1 MDWLILVDLDLNME
15 LAKGFG
21 REMKTPRPGDG
32 GMGWDGR
39 CWFCAGEWDSEW
51 CVRKKRRRVQQEVA
65 SGFMLVGREVNEGL
79 AYFWFL

>member
-32 GMGWDGR
+32 GMGWDGG

-51 CVRKKRRRVQQEVA
+51 CVRKKREKSA
-65 SGFMLVGREVNEGL
+65 AGGGE
-79 AYFWFL
+79 WFYARGQRSE